1 MFTVGARP
9 KRPANRHAAVFT
21 HTICERICGK
31 RREVSVDGGASER
44 KLSVSDASDDGFEG
58 ERRRAIDRRSRSS
71 AVSIAASG
79 DRLKLKNALSFR
91 VRSKREPGVN
101 TTSARTHHRRE
112 THRVL
117 GGAEGPVRLDAH
129 VTLDGDSL
137 QIAIARGGWG
147 VGQSPRRDARGLATR
162 DFFVAGEMT
171 RHCRDAVLRRARGAS
186 RTFLAAKDFFAPA
199 NWGRTAVAEAM
210 ACMIF
215 ERREVSSGS
224 CADMAGARALAVFSR
239 TSLEA
244 PPSLSRKLVSHSST
258 RISVSAIL
266 FRA

>member
-1 MFTVGARP
+1 M
-9 KRPANRHAAVFT
+9 
-21 HTICERICGK
+21 
-31 RREVSVDGGASER
+31 
-44 KLSVSDASDDGFEG
+44 
-58 ERRRAIDRRSRSS
+58 
-71 AVSIAASG
+71 
-79 DRLKLKNALSFR
+79 
-91 VRSKREPGVN
+91 N
-101 TTSARTHHRRE
+101 TTSARTHHHRRE

-171 RHCRDAVLRRARGAS
+171 RHCRDAVLRRARGAW

-210 ACMIF
+210 ACMVF
-215 ERREVSSGS
+215 ERRGS
-224 CADMAGARALAVFSR
+224 VERFVCCYGRSARARGVFTHHRS
-239 TSLEA
+239 
-244 PPSLSRKLVSHSST
+244 
-258 RISVSAIL
+258 
-266 FRA
+266 

>member
-1 MFTVGARP
+1 M
-9 KRPANRHAAVFT
+9 
-21 HTICERICGK
+21 
-31 RREVSVDGGASER
+31 
-44 KLSVSDASDDGFEG
+44 
-58 ERRRAIDRRSRSS
+58 
-71 AVSIAASG
+71 
-79 DRLKLKNALSFR
+79 
-91 VRSKREPGVN
+91 N
-101 TTSARTHHRRE
+101 TTSARTHHHRRE

-171 RHCRDAVLRRARGAS
+171 RHCRDAVLRRARGAW

-210 ACMIF
+210 ACMVF
-215 ERREVSSGS
+215 ERRGS
-224 CADMAGARALAVFSR
+224 VERFVCCYGRRARARGVFTHRRSKRPLAFAKARLPFVDADFG
-239 TSLEA
+239 
-244 PPSLSRKLVSHSST
+244 
-258 RISVSAIL
+258 
-266 FRA
+266 FRE

>member
-1 MFTVGARP
+1 MRKGAPGGDVDDGEPGGVARLHAGAL
-9 KRPANRHAAVFT
+9 RLDHLAVRIGAAVVLVHGGRQAET
-21 HTICERICGK
+21 AGEQARRGVHAHDLRTRECGK

-171 RHCRDAVLRRARGAS
+171 RHCRDAVLRRAGGAS

-215 ERREVSSGS
+215 ERRGS
-224 CADMAGARALAVFSR
+224 VERFVC
-239 TSLEA
+239 
-244 PPSLSRKLVSHSST
+244 
-258 RISVSAIL
+258 
-266 FRA
+266 